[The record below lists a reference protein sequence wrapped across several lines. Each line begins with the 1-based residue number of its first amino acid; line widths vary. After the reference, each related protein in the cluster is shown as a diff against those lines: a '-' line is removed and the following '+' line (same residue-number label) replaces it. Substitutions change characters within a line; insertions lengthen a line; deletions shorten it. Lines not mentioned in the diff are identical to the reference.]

1 MKTDDIL
8 TFLETAPEEIR
19 PWAEEQKRKLTHP
32 EVEAK
37 PSRFQRVTDRWLKP
51 VIMAAA
57 IFAIIFGVWYV
68 GKPPEQPE
76 AAAPHGQTQM
86 GEPAQQQ
93 MDVARMAELTAQ
105 VEADPSNVDARLE
118 LGVLLLQSGDLDAAE
133 EQWVA
138 AAEEDPERVEAL
150 YNLGFLYMSK
160 EPADNAKAREAWQ
173 KVLEIEPDFP
183 QADIIRNH
191 MPQE

>member
-8 TFLETAPEEIR
+8 TFLETAPDEIR
-19 PWAEEQKRKLTHP
+19 PWAEEQKHKLTHP

-68 GKPPEQPE
+68 GRPPVQPE
-76 AAAPHGQTQM
+76 AAAPHAQTQM
-86 GEPAQQQ
+86 GEAAQQQ
-93 MDVARMAELTAQ
+93 VDVARMAELTAQ
-105 VEADPSNVDARLE
+105 VEADPADVDARLE
-118 LGVLLLQSGDLDAAE
+118 LGVLLLQSGDLAAAE

-138 AAEEDPERVEAL
+138 AAEQDPERVEAL

-160 EPADNAKAREAWQ
+160 EPADTAKARDAWQ